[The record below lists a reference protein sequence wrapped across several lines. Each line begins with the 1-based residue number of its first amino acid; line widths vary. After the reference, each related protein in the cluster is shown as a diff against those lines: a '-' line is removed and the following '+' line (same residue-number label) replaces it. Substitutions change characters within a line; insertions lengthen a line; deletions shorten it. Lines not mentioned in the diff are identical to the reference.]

1 MVFDKQKP
9 RKLSDKHCL
18 FAAKA
23 LDGEERQI
31 VIVALISLY
40 LVLYKTRIEMIVRGI
55 EDSTMVDALGINF
68 YKVFMQVVGTR
79 HGGWIRCRG
88 RGQHQF
94 GGRPPVMLKLCLPR
108 SASRKFQ
115 TPAKPDPCNG

>member
-1 MVFDKQKP
+1 
-9 RKLSDKHCL
+9 
-18 FAAKA
+18 
-23 LDGEERQI
+23 
-31 VIVALISLY
+31 
-40 LVLYKTRIEMIVRGI
+40 
-55 EDSTMVDALGINF
+55 MVDALGINF
-68 YKVFMQVVGTR
+68 YKVFMQVFGIGAMAAR
-79 HGGWIRCRG
+79 IRRRG